1 MNPGVL
7 ESVAVGQR
15 ADVSVA
21 PMGYAN
27 GELDTRKYYDIMSK
41 WMTDCIMGKTSAD
54 MAIQGA
60 EKELRANGLID

>member
-1 MNPGVL
+1 
-7 ESVAVGQR
+7 
-15 ADVSVA
+15 
-21 PMGYAN
+21 MGYAN
-27 GELDTRKYYDIMSK
+27 GELDARKYYDIMSK